1 MPKLNDVALVS
12 FSRDLTKL
20 AIENGF
26 FSFRSDI
33 ANEDK
38 AKAVSDFY
46 KTLLETINPEENK

>member
-26 FSFRSDI
+26 FSFLF
-33 ANEDK
+33 
-38 AKAVSDFY
+38 VP
-46 KTLLETINPEENK
+46 TLPMRIKQKPFLIFTRHC